1 MRRSI
6 ATISAAVL
14 GLALITPGA
23 AHAASV
29 GKDGGLSPAAKASLD
44 AGIGVVPKAPY
55 GARPKGPNPLL
66 ADVPDRSKVDY
77 SGWANYMK
85 AHAKAKAAARTKA
98 LAANAPT
105 KAAATTPAV
114 VVDEDEIAG
123 TFGGNDTPADA
134 QRGTGFGTGAS
145 QYSKIRV

>member
-14 GLALITPGA
+14 ALALITPGA
-23 AHAASV
+23 AHAAAPS
-29 GKDGGLSPAAKASLD
+29 KDGGLTPAETASLA
-44 AGIGVVPKAPY
+44 AGIGIAPKAPY
-55 GARPKGPNPLL
+55 GTKPKGPNPLL

-85 AHAKAKAAARTKA
+85 VQAKAKTAARLK
-98 LAANAPT
+98 ANALT

-114 VVDEDEIAG
+114 
-123 TFGGNDTPADA
+123 
-134 QRGTGFGTGAS
+134 
-145 QYSKIRV
+145 